1 MKKVKVWIEET
12 LCREIEIE
20 VPDGLDLNERL
31 SYAEEKAKEM
41 YRDEEIVLDADDFS
55 GLVQMSLEDDET
67 KTNTEWF
74 DI

>member
-20 VPDGLDLNERL
+20 VPDNLDLDERIY
-31 SYAEEKAKEM
+31 YAEEKAKEM
-41 YRDEEIVLDADDFS
+41 YRDEDIVLTADDYN
-55 GLVQMSLEDDET
+55 GITQMSLKDVET
-67 KTNTEWF
+67 QTNTEWF